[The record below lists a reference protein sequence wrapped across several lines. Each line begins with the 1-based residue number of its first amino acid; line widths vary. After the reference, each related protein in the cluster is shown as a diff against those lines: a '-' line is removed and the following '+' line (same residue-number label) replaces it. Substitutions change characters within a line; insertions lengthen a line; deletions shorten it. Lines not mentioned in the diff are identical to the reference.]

1 MLSSAS
7 SSKKKKAQAQA
18 GMGTSTAELQRRL
31 DKQDSMIKMLV
42 TQNKKKRKSA
52 HVESDDED
60 ANGSSD
66 NDDDNEDYTSSE
78 SEEEEHR
85 SRRKHKRKRTLISRP
100 FGTAGKKGDG
110 LFGSKGYNLQDH
122 MGLADDNQR
131 YLDIRATGK
140 KCKQDP
146 KDMAAIYVAVEKKYP
161 ELKDFENSWPIQ
173 DMVTGIL
180 CNRTDYKKNRTVQR
194 PKKAEQTR
202 ARRLALKE
210 ARTEREQVE
219 ASNKKEASEER
230 NNHSKEV
237 SEDQDNCSKEVGED
251 QDNDSN
257 HKEITAD
264 NQDGEQ
270 SREEYTN
277 GDADMYQ
284 PATDDDGDPAPS
296 NGDPAPSNGDPAPS
310 NGDPAPSNGDPAP
323 SNGDPAPSN
332 GDPAPSNGDPAPS
345 NGDPAPSDGEFR
357 GDLPELTSS
366 EDVEEEEVGDN
377 DRVFACFVKKKA
389 KKVDPRFETQT
400 QGGSKIHHIFIPPP
414 NSQPR
419 QKGPAA
425 APSVIA
431 PHQPTPPPS

>member
-1 MLSSAS
+1 MRM
-7 SSKKKKAQAQA
+7 Q
-18 GMGTSTAELQRRL
+18 MGPVIMMMTMR
-31 DKQDSMIKMLV
+31 V
-42 TQNKKKRKSA
+42 N
-52 HVESDDED
+52 
-60 ANGSSD
+60 
-66 NDDDNEDYTSSE
+66 YTSSE
-78 SEEEEHR
+78 SKEEEHR
-85 SRRKHKRKRTLISRP
+85 SRRKHKHKHKRKRTLISRP
-100 FGTAGKKGDG
+100 FGTAGKKA
-110 LFGSKGYNLQDH
+110 KEVVQDH

-131 YLDIRATGK
+131 YLDIRATVRDQIAHYRLEGK
-140 KCKQDP
+140 KRKQDP
-146 KDMAAIYVAVEKKYP
+146 KDMAAIYVA
-161 ELKDFENSWPIQ
+161 DFENSWPIQ

-180 CNRTDYKKNRTVQR
+180 CNRMDYKKNRTVQR

-210 ARTEREQVE
+210 AKTEREQVE
-219 ASNKKEASEER
+219 ASNKKEASEEG
-230 NNHSKEV
+230 NNRSKEV
-237 SEDQDNCSKEVGED
+237 SEDQDNRSKEVGED

-257 HKEITAD
+257 HEEITAD
-264 NQDGEQ
+264 NQHGEQ

-277 GDADMYQ
+277 GDADTHQ

-296 NGDPAPSNGDPAPS
+296 D
-310 NGDPAPSNGDPAP
+310 
-323 SNGDPAPSN
+323 
-332 GDPAPSNGDPAPS
+332 
-345 NGDPAPSDGEFR
+345 GDPAPSDGEFR

-389 KKVDPRFETQT
+389 KKADPRFETQT

-431 PHQPTPPPS
+431 PHQPTPPPSRYSTRHKVSQQVPASSQAMKPTPNAGKSLKFASQATKLAAQSNAKHKLSKQKKLMQPQDA